1 MAPVSSTSTSLTTAS
16 STQSTTDSSSSAT
29 STTTTASA
37 STTDAST
44 ISTDSSSSITPTTS
58 APTTSSIS
66 ISTSF
71 ILSSSVVS
79 TSATPSI
86 DGASTKAP
94 KHSSSEV
101 KEGPSS
107 SSASPTSAA
116 DVAGS
121 LSPGGDTETLTATQ
135 FLSASSK
142 PTLIASG
149 ATSNSTPF
157 LQNKGAVSAVFTAVG
172 LLALIALVCVIRR
185 IVRRRHRQQLD
196 REMDE
201 ISFVPTALRA
211 IVDDDDAGF
220 HRLPSLDLSRTG
232 SNGAYTGYSGNSVHS
247 ESYGAYEQPPM
258 SVTVPQPQYNYG
270 SEQRGYTLHD
280 YGIAEAP
287 AGGPVRSVSAVRRAP
302 PGQIGESEREIVQ
315 PPRAHVRQTA
325 TFSPTAESGL
335 VHRPSQSA
343 VIQLAPTP
351 SPPARDY
358 LSNYT
363 TPPASAESM
372 EMTPTTDIPLS
383 PPLPNPYGGYE
394 DQQQRVLKVTNE

>member
-1 MAPVSSTSTSLTTAS
+1 MAPVSSASTSLTTTS

-29 STTTTASA
+29 STTTTSSTSA
-37 STTDAST
+37 TDAST
-44 ISTDSSSSITPTTS
+44 TSTDSSSSITPTTS
-58 APTTSSIS
+58 APTTSSTSTAS
-66 ISTSF
+66 IP
-71 ILSSSVVS
+71 SSSVIS

-94 KHSSSEV
+94 KHSSTAKEV
-101 KEGPSS
+101 PSS

-121 LSPGGDTETLTATQ
+121 LSPGVDTETLTATQ

-157 LQNKGAVSAVFTAVG
+157 LQNKGAVAGVFTAVG
-172 LLALIALVCVIRR
+172 VLTLIVLVCMIRK

-232 SNGAYTGYSGNSVHS
+232 SNGGYTGYTGNSVHS
-247 ESYGAYEQPPM
+247 EPYGAYEQPPM
-258 SVTVPQPQYNYG
+258 SVTVPQPQYNHA

-280 YGIAEAP
+280 YGIADAL

-302 PGQIGESEREIVQ
+302 PGQIGESEPDIVQ

-358 LSNYT
+358 FSNYT
-363 TPPASAESM
+363 TPPVSAESV
-372 EMTPTTDIPLS
+372 EMTTTDIPLS
-383 PPLPNPYGGYE
+383 PPLPNPYGGHE
-394 DQQQRVLKVTNE
+394 DQHQRVLKVTNE

>member
-1 MAPVSSTSTSLTTAS
+1 MAPVSSASTSLTTTS

-29 STTTTASA
+29 SATTTSSA
-37 STTDAST
+37 SPTDAST
-44 ISTDSSSSITPTTS
+44 TSTDSSSSITPTTS
-58 APTTSSIS
+58 ALTTSSIS
-66 ISTSF
+66 TSS
-71 ILSSSVVS
+71 ILSSSVIS

-94 KHSSSEV
+94 KHTSSKA

-121 LSPGGDTETLTATQ
+121 LSPGVDTETLTATQ

-157 LQNKGAVSAVFTAVG
+157 LQNKGAVAGVFTAVG

-232 SNGAYTGYSGNSVHS
+232 SNGASTGYSGNSVHS

-258 SVTVPQPQYNYG
+258 SVPQPQYNYG

-280 YGIAEAP
+280 YGTAEAP

-302 PGQIGESEREIVQ
+302 PGQIGESEPEIVQ

-351 SPPARDY
+351 SPPAGDY

-363 TPPASAESM
+363 TPPASAESTDM
-372 EMTPTTDIPLS
+372 PPITDIPLS

-394 DQQQRVLKVTNE
+394 DQQHRVLKVTNE